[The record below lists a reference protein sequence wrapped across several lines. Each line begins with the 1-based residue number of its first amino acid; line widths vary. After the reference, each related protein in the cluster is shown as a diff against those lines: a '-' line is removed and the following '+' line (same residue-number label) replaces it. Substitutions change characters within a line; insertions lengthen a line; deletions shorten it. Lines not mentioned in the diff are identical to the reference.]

1 MKKDGMERFVASF
14 TLRDS
19 PSDIINLTLWTS
31 RSVPGIEYNTLNKYF
46 ISRGKYSSNEI

>member
-31 RSVPGIEYNTLNKYF
+31 RSVRGMEYTLNKYF
-46 ISRGKYSSNEI
+46 IFRGKYSSNEI